1 MQVFNQVSDSAQM
14 HKVAGLKG
22 ITILEAKAA
31 ASGQLD
37 IVLAKTERNEYVT
50 WVYVFGQFASGH
62 YFGNDIAQAGADY
75 AERVS

>member
-22 ITILEAKAA
+22 ITILEAKASA
-31 ASGQLD
+31 NEQLD

-62 YFGNDIAQAGADY
+62 YFANDIAQAAMDY
-75 AERVS
+75 QERVA

>member
-22 ITILEAKAA
+22 ITILEAKKS
-31 ASGQLD
+31 ASEQLD

-62 YFGNDIAQAGADY
+62 YFNNDIAQAAMDY
-75 AERVS
+75 QERTA